1 MMYPEKYIN
10 KMMASLNCIFL
21 GITAFSDS
29 FTLKELTEEQICN
42 DSELLVPIFHFRD
55 YFQDQGAVNKSL
67 IFVQVPVTGPSQQG
81 VSQVTLLEP
90 NEIFENFLKSEHGQ
104 FLNKF
109 IEKNDALPSYD
120 SGMSSLKTSVPA
132 TSSGDRPSLLLHN
145 LPGDDHKPIT
155 RVSEVQSAIA
165 KAKTKN
171 NILIFLGTSGCGKTR
186 TCYELLCENWGLY
199 FVASKQGNGGSSDI
213 ERISSAFNERKTQDF
228 EKNREIAVGIVRC
241 AILAR
246 LLILRYCMKNESFN
260 KQRWLLIQV
269 CQNIFGKIYNYDD
282 DIFRVLMLKLIACPP
297 LSVTTLISEIYT
309 KFDKETFIIVL
320 DEIQV
325 LETVDKGKFRSR
337 TNEHEERSLLSPIVQ
352 AMKEPA
358 SSVSD
363 NRCFIPCGTG
373 LGILS
378 LEEVLNTGILKP
390 ETDILKFTEFGEWQ
404 NIDDVKNYISK
415 LVELTDHDYNDL
427 YYRFRGRFRPIV
439 TCVEDIIM
447 GKSVNNVVDGN
458 WNLLT
463 KHETSKQSLYKQLS
477 GIIERERPNH
487 VKKINVL
494 NLYKKVAL
502 VYYYSGSP
510 FLFTNIDQM
519 SIVESGFGRLRFVN
533 PPTKSDLKKICDDDN
548 MLEISS
554 VDAES
559 MFPAYAGENSLV
571 AYVDEP
577 FAIVALSNF
586 FKNNG
591 ELPDEILEIM
601 SIASNPSAC
610 GTLWQTYIPKEFE
623 QMFNGEV
630 NVSMMPIFS
639 EIAKKYDL
647 PAFCIGSPK
656 LVKSSKQSMPLT
668 KNATTSGYTLNEFF
682 TESSDERPAF
692 FIPDDRCGP
701 DLIFF
706 VKFEEVE
713 VPVFV
718 QIKLRYSIKTIAG
731 ALSTIEPNLFYKNKN
746 GVMHQEESNKPIIEK
761 IKKRCENGFIGILV
775 AYPADVRQESFVTN
789 GPNGRYELRASQD
802 KLIGIIDQE
811 NASTVFHKDH
821 LRFLDVLKNTMK
833 RKKTDEEEKTGE
845 GSKSKK
851 KQKRAKK

>member
-1 MMYPEKYIN
+1 M
-10 KMMASLNCIFL
+10 
-21 GITAFSDS
+21 
-29 FTLKELTEEQICN
+29 
-42 DSELLVPIFHFRD
+42 
-55 YFQDQGAVNKSL
+55 
-67 IFVQVPVTGPSQQG
+67 
-81 VSQVTLLEP
+81 TLLEP

-109 IEKNDALPSYD
+109 IENNDALPSYD

-132 TSSGDRPSLLLHN
+132 TSLGDRPSLLLHN

-155 RVSEVQSAIA
+155 RVLEVQSAIA
-165 KAKTKN
+165 KAKKKN

-246 LLILRYCMKNESFN
+246 LLILRYCMKNKSFN

-282 DIFRVLMLKLIACPP
+282 DIFRVLMSKLIACPP
-297 LSVTTLISEIYT
+297 SSVTALISEIYT

-404 NIDDVKNYISK
+404 NIDNVKNYISK
-415 LVELTDHDYNDL
+415 LVELTDHDYNHL
-427 YYRFRGRFRPIV
+427 YYCFRGRFRPIV

-447 GKSVNNVVDGN
+447 GKSVTNVVDGN

-487 VKKINVL
+487 VKKINIL

-502 VYYYSGSP
+502 AYYYSGSP

-519 SIVESGFGRLRFVN
+519 SIVESGFGRLRFVD

-559 MFPAYAGENSLV
+559 MFPACAGENSLV

-577 FAIVALSNF
+577 FAIVALFNF

-610 GTLWQTYIPKEFE
+610 GTLWQTYLPKEFE
-623 QMFNGEV
+623 QMFNGKV
-630 NVSMMPIFS
+630 DVRMMPIFS

-647 PAFCIGSPK
+647 PACCIGSPN
-656 LVKSSKQSMPLT
+656 LVKSSNESMPLT

-682 TESSDERPAF
+682 TESSEERPAF

-731 ALSTIEPNLFYKNKN
+731 ALSTIEPDLFYKDKN
-746 GVMHQEESNKPIIEK
+746 GVMFHEESNKPIIEK

-775 AYPADVRQESFVTN
+775 AYPADVHQESFVTN
-789 GPNGRYELRASQD
+789 GPNGRYELRESQED
-802 KLIGIIDQE
+802 KLIGIIDQK
-811 NASTVFHKDH
+811 NASTVFHNDH
-821 LRFLDVLKNTMK
+821 LRFLDVLKDTMK
-833 RKKTDEEEKTGE
+833 RKKKDEEEKTGE

-851 KQKRAKK
+851 KQKRAKRAKK

>member
-1 MMYPEKYIN
+1 MYSEKIIPKMLMEPNCILLGKTSINDSFTVRVCDKNNINGIEVLFDQLKISGLKYLIYDEIKKYIN
-10 KMMASLNCIFL
+10 NDDYNDLNLWKANI
-21 GITAFSDS
+21 AFGDK
-29 FTLKELTEEQICN
+29 LKDLTEEQICK
-42 DSELLVPIFHFRD
+42 DSEQLVPITHFKK
-55 YFQDQGAVNKSL
+55 YFPDQDAVDKSL
-67 IFVQVPVTGPSQQG
+67 IFVQVPATGPSQQG
-81 VSQVTLLEP
+81 ISQVTLLEP

-132 TSSGDRPSLLLHN
+132 TSS
-145 LPGDDHKPIT
+145 
-155 RVSEVQSAIA
+155 EVQSAIA
-165 KAKTKN
+165 KAKKKN

-228 EKNREIAVGIVRC
+228 EKNREIAVGIVCC

-297 LSVTTLISEIYT
+297 LSVTALISEIYT

-325 LETVDKGKFRSR
+325 LETVDKGKFRSQ

-447 GKSVNNVVDGN
+447 GKSVTNVVDGN

-519 SIVESGFGRLRFVN
+519 SIVESGFGRLRFVD

-731 ALSTIEPNLFYKNKN
+731 ALT
-746 GVMHQEESNKPIIEK
+746 
-761 IKKRCENGFIGILV
+761 
-775 AYPADVRQESFVTN
+775 YPADVRQESFVTN

>member
-1 MMYPEKYIN
+1 M
-10 KMMASLNCIFL
+10 
-21 GITAFSDS
+21 
-29 FTLKELTEEQICN
+29 
-42 DSELLVPIFHFRD
+42 
-55 YFQDQGAVNKSL
+55 
-67 IFVQVPVTGPSQQG
+67 
-81 VSQVTLLEP
+81 TLLEP

-104 FLNKF
+104 FLDEF
-109 IEKNDALPSYD
+109 IKNNDPLPSYN
-120 SGMSSLKTSVPA
+120 SGSLKTSLVPA

-145 LPGDDHKPIT
+145 LPGDGHKPIT
-155 RVSEVQSAIA
+155 RVLEVQSAIA
-165 KAKTKN
+165 KAKKKN

-246 LLILRYCMKNESFN
+246 LLILRYCMKNKSFN

-297 LSVTTLISEIYT
+297 SSVTALISEIYT
-309 KFDKETFIIVL
+309 KFDKETFIIIL

-404 NIDDVKNYISK
+404 NIDNVKKYISE
-415 LVELTDHDYNDL
+415 LVKLTDHDYSYL
-427 YYRFRGRFRPIV
+427 YSCFRGRFRPIV

-447 GKSVNNVVDGN
+447 GKSVTNVVYGN

-487 VKKINVL
+487 VKKTNVL

-502 VYYYSGSP
+502 AYFYSGSP
-510 FLFTNIDQM
+510 FLFTNIGQM
-519 SIVESGFGRLRFVN
+519 SIVESGLGRLRFVD
-533 PPTKSDLKKICDDDN
+533 PPTKSDLKKICDDDY

-559 MFPAYAGENSLV
+559 MFPACAGENSLV

-577 FAIVALSNF
+577 FAIVALFNF

-610 GTLWQTYIPKEFE
+610 GTLWQTYLPKEFE
-623 QMFNGEV
+623 QMFNGKV
-630 NVSMMPIFS
+630 DVSMMPIFS
-639 EIAKKYDL
+639 EIAKKYVL
-647 PAFCIGSPK
+647 PDWCIGSPN
-656 LVKSSKQSMPLT
+656 LVKSSDESMPLT

-682 TESSDERPAF
+682 TESSEKRPAF
-692 FIPDDRCGP
+692 FVPDDRCGP

-706 VKFEEVE
+706 VKFEQVE

-718 QIKLRYSIKTIAG
+718 QIKLRYSIQTIAG
-731 ALSTIEPNLFYKNKN
+731 ALSTIEPRLFYKDKN
-746 GVMHQEESNKPIIEK
+746 GVMFDEESNKPIIEK

-775 AYPADVRQESFVTN
+775 AYPADVHQESFVTN
-789 GPNGRYELRASQD
+789 GPNGRYELRKSQD
-802 KLIGIIDQE
+802 KLICIIDQE
-811 NASTVFHKDH
+811 NASTVFHNDH
-821 LRFLDVLKNTMK
+821 LRFLDVLKDTMK
-833 RKKTDEEEKTGE
+833 RKKEDEEEKTGE
-845 GSKSKK
+845 GSKSK
-851 KQKRAKK
+851 RAKK